1 METIAVIL
9 AIIIVG
15 FTEFKKVGGIHFWR
29 LGRIG
34 GSFYIAKKKPVL
46 VDE

>member
-9 AIIIVG
+9 AVIIVG

-29 LGRIG
+29 LGRLG
-34 GSFYIAKKKPVL
+34 GSFYIAKKKNIL